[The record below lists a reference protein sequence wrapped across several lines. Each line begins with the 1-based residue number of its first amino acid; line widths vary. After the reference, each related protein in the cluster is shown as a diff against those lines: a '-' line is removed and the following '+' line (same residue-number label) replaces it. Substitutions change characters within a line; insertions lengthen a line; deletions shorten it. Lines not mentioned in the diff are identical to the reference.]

1 MSVVCI
7 GGTKGARGADLV
19 SMLVSSALVP
29 SIVGGEVTYFLLGFV
44 ELESCLIQ
52 NNEGGTA
59 TGGGFQ
65 VRFSQVRLG
74 FVPNFGL
81 PPHHSQT
88 PTHTGITEQQSTS
101 PTPTSPHAW

>member
-52 NNEGGTA
+52 KNEGGTV
-59 TGGGFQ
+59 Q

-74 FVPNFGL
+74 FVPIFGL